1 MVQTSEL
8 SARVRS
14 WPAYF
19 QPHASDLVRTCISLD
34 ILKDHVLK
42 LNSFPDENCQ
52 SLQHIISDPRTRGD
66 NTASPQIVVAL
77 GQADSSNHTL
87 VRRSSQPLDILV
99 GIHYIGADQ
108 RTLCTRAKL
117 AGILPTT
124 R

>member
-42 LNSFPDENCQ
+42 LKSFPD
-52 SLQHIISDPRTRGD
+52 DPRTRGD